1 MSDRAR
7 LGPIGRRL
15 LGALLFVSMTGIGV
29 HVVGTVVP
37 HLVAREG
44 HGEAVSVGWLLA
56 ATGIALV
63 VAALVSV
70 VVARR
75 LIAPLRE
82 LVDAARAFSV
92 GDHSVRLPDLA
103 RPELAELA
111 DALNA
116 AASEVER
123 SERTRRQLSA
133 DIAHELRTPLT
144 ALQAGLEEL
153 RDGLVTPDPSTL
165 ASLHD
170 QATRLGRLVEDL
182 GELAAAESAGLQLS
196 LERADL
202 ARVATLAVTAW
213 EGALAAAGLLVR
225 QELTPGVVVL
235 GDVDRLHQVAGN
247 LVANAG
253 LYCRPGDEVAIRVR
267 SEGAQGILEVA
278 DTGPGFTTEELRLAF
293 DRSWRGTSAA
303 GTQGSGLGLAIVRAL
318 VLAQGGTVD
327 ITSTV
332 GGGATIRVRLPLA
345 TAGADTGP
353 PLDVGSSRG

>member
-1 MSDRAR
+1 
-7 LGPIGRRL
+7 
-15 LGALLFVSMTGIGV
+15 
-29 HVVGTVVP
+29 
-37 HLVAREG
+37 
-44 HGEAVSVGWLLA
+44 
-56 ATGIALV
+56 
-63 VAALVSV
+63 
-70 VVARR
+70 
-75 LIAPLRE
+75 
-82 LVDAARAFSV
+82 
-92 GDHSVRLPDLA
+92 
-103 RPELAELA
+103 
-111 DALNA
+111 
-116 AASEVER
+116 
-123 SERTRRQLSA
+123 
-133 DIAHELRTPLT
+133 
-144 ALQAGLEEL
+144 
-153 RDGLVTPDPSTL
+153 
-165 ASLHD
+165 
-170 QATRLGRLVEDL
+170 
-182 GELAAAESAGLQLS
+182 
-196 LERADL
+196 
-202 ARVATLAVTAW
+202 
-213 EGALAAAGLLVR
+213 
-225 QELTPGVVVL
+225 VVVL